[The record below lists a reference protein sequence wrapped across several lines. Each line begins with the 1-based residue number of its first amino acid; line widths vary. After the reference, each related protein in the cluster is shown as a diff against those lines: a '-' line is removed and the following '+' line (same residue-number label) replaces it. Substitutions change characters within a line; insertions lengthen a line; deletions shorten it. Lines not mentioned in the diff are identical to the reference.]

1 MVDGRLNLLRRA
13 ETSLMEPTVT
23 LAPSLPKQRQQHTLY
38 QSKTNIIRD
47 MDKLQKMCPNLT
59 VGQNMQM
66 SSLVTEIPIDLS
78 LKLLGFVELNLVY
91 TS

>member
-1 MVDGRLNLLRRA
+1 
-13 ETSLMEPTVT
+13 
-23 LAPSLPKQRQQHTLY
+23 
-38 QSKTNIIRD
+38 